1 MHLATA
7 ERRTSPRRPF
17 DRSCK
22 LYDTQTGKYL
32 PARTLN
38 SSDGGLLVEVSRQ
51 YPLHEGKRM
60 GVGVEADRQPGLLRR
75 ADMLEVVV
83 VRCDESAEGVRL
95 GLKYVGSWI
104 PAQYRGEDVH
114 ATPAA

>member
-1 MHLATA
+1 MHLATT

-17 DRSCK
+17 TRSCK

-38 SSDGGLLVEVSRQ
+38 TSDGGLLVEVPSQ
-51 YPLHEGKRM
+51 YPLHKGKRM
-60 GVGVEADRQPGLLRR
+60 GIGVETDRQPGLLRR

-83 VRCDESAEGVRL
+83 MRCDEGDSGVRL

-104 PAQYRGEDVH
+104 PAQYRGDDVH
-114 ATPAA
+114 AAPAA